1 METNSFFWDQQ
12 EGVGEAMHPSA
23 DINPG
28 RKSSAPGR
36 RQGAHVPKAVSLG
49 YISAF
54 LKEKDGGEVRTQ
66 RRMAVLH
73 Y

>member
-1 METNSFFWDQQ
+1 
-12 EGVGEAMHPSA
+12 MHPSA

-28 RKSSAPGR
+28 RKSSTPGR
-36 RQGAHVPKAVSLG
+36 RQGAHVLKAVSLG

-54 LKEKDGGEVRTQ
+54 LQEKDGGEVRIQ

>member
-1 METNSFFWDQQ
+1 
-12 EGVGEAMHPSA
+12 MHPSA

-54 LKEKDGGEVRTQ
+54 LQEKDGGEVRTQ

>member
-1 METNSFFWDQQ
+1 METNSFSLDGQ
-12 EGVGEAMHPSA
+12 EGVREAMPPSA

-36 RQGAHVPKAVSLG
+36 RQGAHVPKAGSLG

-54 LKEKDGGEVRTQ
+54 LQE
-66 RRMAVLH
+66 RRWREG
-73 Y
+73 